1 VKNGVW
7 RLLRLIV
14 ETLVDAIAPKPTVQT
29 LLASAKDIQ
38 RHIREPPRKRAYQD
52 PAWKS

>member
-14 ETLVDAIAPKPTVQT
+14 EALLAAIMPAPALAAIAAAAPRLKRRV
-29 LLASAKDIQ
+29 L
-38 RHIREPPRKRAYQD
+38 EPPRRRKFQAA
-52 PAWKS
+52 AW